1 MDVGKDKGKEKV
13 HFRDSSSQE
22 TLRTYKRRRQPGLE
36 PQPQPQQ
43 QLPQPQSEQEQQQQ
57 PQPKV
62 EPEQQQQPQTE
73 PEPKTGD
80 VPARQVNEF
89 FWKSRDIGWKH
100 GIMIDENRQHW
111 KCKYCDLT
119 RYGGGVSRLKRHL
132 AGDLDVK
139 MCPNVPADVSEK
151 IREHLRKKRERRK
164 KRAAQNGVTAK
175 STSDDINAQKDPLPV
190 YSEEVTGVDTVLEEV
205 TNHTSHDNQAT
216 MLLRGIR
223 DIGWE
228 HAVDLDGNKRRWQ
241 CKWCSLCRSGGVTT
255 LKAHLTDGSC
265 PRIPKEISKQ
275 VLNFIEEKRAARH
288 LFNTNAKSPFNVK
301 LDEDLVNL
309 SQIQVEGTLPLTD
322 DQQPSRNVMHM
333 QTSDK
338 RSINESEKVAAGSK
352 QQGAEHSGQLLDHC
366 QQLMKSGDRPEE
378 DCTLKYG
385 RCQILDKNR
394 KQIMDNKTDHLE
406 QHKKVLKHPK
416 KTRFNVRKHI
426 VIVDETA
433 RQWRCRY
440 CGMSG
445 YGETSRLYFHLAGVF
460 RHPKCPSVPKEVFVN
475 AWYHIYLKRRITAK
489 KTRQQARSRSQT
501 LGQSSEQQK
510 NTNLVLSNYLTKL
523 RDNAWKHSLIHDRE
537 KGHWKC
543 KWCSLEGYHGITRLK
558 WHLVGW
564 QSRPQCRNVPEDVAN
579 TIRDKMISREKQK
592 AGRSDLDVIDSCSMP
607 CSSKS
612 PQFVQENFTVVMQ
625 ENGSSEDFNQ
635 AEINSNTLNSV
646 CNTTHPPLNSN
657 NPQVLQENGL
667 YSSKSKSEKRTERND
682 CWSHWRYVLD
692 GLMHLPG
699 ALEGPGIQSCIRDVL
714 LYGSAEFGTVRDK
727 VDMDSNR
734 KVSSDGNTAQ
744 CQSVLVDVLRSENF
758 ALLCN
763 VLGRIVHNDEERT
776 RYFDFSM
783 IDSRMKNGDYGRA
796 PLLFKHDM
804 KLVERERG
812 SDDSEENL
820 KGAVETSLEPINI
833 VKSSALILSTSQTF
847 NQLDQPD
854 PMDVCEVQNSI
865 TCKVCGKVAKSDS
878 ILTCKRCMLA
888 CHISCTEPPM
898 SSISTGS
905 WWCKSCSAICNKSAE
920 VDMALA
926 LYEPNCSHGNCVA
939 CKDLEFCRPPGC
951 EETVSERSPIDNSR
965 AIVISSAEPVEDVE
979 LPVVDVRG
987 FCKMCGNP
995 EDKDKRFLIC
1005 GHTHCLYKYY
1015 HISCLKTKQI
1025 ASDEQ
1030 LDKPC
1035 WYCPSCLCR
1044 VCHSDRDDDLTIL
1057 CDGCDEAYHLYCIRP
1072 RRTSIPKGKWYCSS
1086 CTIERTKEGWEKY
1099 EKKMLKLHRKD
1110 DPGLEARRY
1119 EAVDMI
1125 LAAAKMLD
1133 EKQGT

>member
-406 QHKKVLKHPK
+406 QHKK
-416 KTRFNVRKHI
+416 
-426 VIVDETA
+426 
-433 RQWRCRY
+433 
-440 CGMSG
+440 
-445 YGETSRLYFHLAGVF
+445 
-460 RHPKCPSVPKEVFVN
+460 
-475 AWYHIYLKRRITAK
+475 
-489 KTRQQARSRSQT
+489 
-501 LGQSSEQQK
+501 
-510 NTNLVLSNYLTKL
+510 VLSNYLTKL